1 MFETIKRYWNT
12 VGVIA
17 VNTYK
22 ETVRDRILYSLI
34 GFAALV
40 IAASLLAGSV
50 SLGQDVRVIESFSL
64 TAMLVFLLIIT
75 LFVGTQS
82 VFREV
87 ERKTAYLTL
96 TKPVSRDQFYLG
108 KYLGI
113 CLTIAVCAA
122 IMGAIFLFVLYE
134 KSHVFSTAGLWAIIF
149 LLFEAW
155 LLTAVGL
162 LFSAFSSPIA
172 SAIYTLCLALIGH
185 SSTTIWAIAN
195 KNTGFVKGML
205 EFVYY
210 VFPNLEKF
218 NLRNEVMYAVHP
230 TVTQFSTT
238 LLYFLTYTLLALIL
252 GILAFRH
259 DEF

>member
-1 MFETIKRYWNT
+1 MNQLQRYWKT
-12 VGVIA
+12 IAVIA
-17 VNTYK
+17 TNTYK
-22 ETVRDRILYSLI
+22 ETIRDRILYSLI
-34 GFAALV
+34 GFAGLV
-40 IAASLLAGSV
+40 IVASLLAGSV

-82 VFREV
+82 VFREI
-87 ERKTAYLTL
+87 ERKTVYLTL

-113 CLTIAVCAA
+113 CLTIAVSAL
-122 IMGAIFLFVLYE
+122 IMGAIFLILIYQ
-134 KSHVFSTAGLWAIIF
+134 KTQTFSWPDVWAIIF
-149 LLFEAW
+149 LLLEAW
-155 LLTAVGL
+155 LLTAIGL

-172 SAIYTLCLALIGH
+172 SAVYTLCLALIGH
-185 SSTTIWAIAN
+185 SSTTVWTIAS
-195 KNTGFVKGML
+195 KNGGFVKYML

-218 NLRNEVMYAVHP
+218 NLRNEVIYAVRP
-230 TVTQFSTT
+230 TLTEFSTT
-238 LLYFLTYTLLALIL
+238 LFYFLTYTLLALIL
-252 GILAFRH
+252 GILAFRK

>member
-1 MFETIKRYWNT
+1 MEKLRRYWRT
-12 VGVIA
+12 IGVIA

-22 ETVRDRILYSLI
+22 ETIRDRILYSLI
-34 GFAALV
+34 GFAGLV
-40 IAASLLAGSV
+40 IVASLLAGSV

-64 TAMLVFLLIIT
+64 TAMLIFLLTIT

-87 ERKTAYLTL
+87 ERKTVYLTL
-96 TKPVSRDQFYLG
+96 SKPVSRDQFYLG

-113 CLTIAVCAA
+113 CLTIAVSALV
-122 IMGAIFLFVLYE
+122 MGAVFLVLIYQ
-134 KSHVFSTAGLWAIIF
+134 KTQVFSWSDVWAVVF

-172 SAIYTLCLALIGH
+172 SAVYTLCLALIGH
-185 SSTTIWAIAN
+185 SSATIWAIAA
-195 KNTGFVKGML
+195 KSTGFVRYML
-205 EFVYY
+205 ESVYY
-210 VFPNLEKF
+210 VFPNLDKF
-218 NLRNEVMYAVHP
+218 NLRNEVIYAVKP
-230 TVTQFSTT
+230 TLTEFSTT
-238 LLYFLTYTLLALIL
+238 VLYFLAYALLALVL
-252 GILAFRH
+252 GMLAFRK